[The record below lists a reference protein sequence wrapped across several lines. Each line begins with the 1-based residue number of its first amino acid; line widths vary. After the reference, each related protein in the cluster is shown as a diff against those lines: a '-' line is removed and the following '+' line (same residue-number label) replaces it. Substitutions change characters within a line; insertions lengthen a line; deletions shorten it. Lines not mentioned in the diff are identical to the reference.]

1 MVLLVSYY
9 GPFGELLWSFW
20 SVTMVLLVSL
30 TMVLLVSVT
39 MVLLVSVIIDGPFG
53 ELLWSFW

>member
-20 SVTMVLLVSL
+20 SVTVVLLVSYY
-30 TMVLLVSVT
+30 
-39 MVLLVSVIIDGPFG
+39 GPFG
-53 ELLWSFW
+53 FVMEFKEQ